1 MDHPRRT
8 SSSRYSILS
17 LMHTNQSSLDILTG
31 TVKGP
36 GELPH
41 EYIFI
46 TVDNKHS
53 RIGEFVYYTA
63 QDGDESR
70 RIIGNITSRQ
80 LIRNLPDS
88 FLSDP
93 EIPPSVISALI
104 GVDSNGCELY
114 EITVETIGYF
124 SEKLGDF
131 VNPRIPPNPG
141 DPVYLASSETLSKI
155 LSPKRL
161 EEIGSAHIGSLLT
174 RNSGEVPI
182 ILSVKDVVSTHLAI
196 LASTGSG
203 KSYTAGVIVEEL
215 MMPYNRAAV
224 LIIDPHGEYNTLR
237 SIEGDPRFQLNGYRP
252 EVKIFTHDRIKV
264 RISSLTEADIKYLLP
279 EGTSDKMLHY
289 LSQAYRKL
297 TSGAFGKRELW
308 GYHDLRDAV
317 TSEKYG
323 DEDGR
328 GGSSGNAGSIDALL
342 WRLDS
347 RFDRDDSIFSDHEH
361 IPLNELFYPGR
372 CTVLQLSDI
381 EQNEQ
386 QVVVA
391 TLLRRVNKARMATV
405 RQEADPTSDSYLP
418 YPVFTIL
425 EEAHRFAPAG
435 QTVVSTNILKQI
447 LSEGRKFGV
456 GIGLIT
462 QRPGKLDQDVLSQ
475 CMTQVIMR
483 IVNPIDQDTV
493 AKSVE
498 GAGRQLLAELPALTK
513 GQAVISGVGVNTPV
527 MCRVRE
533 RITKHG
539 GETFDAPDEWA
550 KWHSDEVRRR
560 RMQDRAVLA
569 KPDPPGKSE
578 KVRGIQI

>member
-1 MDHPRRT
+1 MSEPD
-8 SSSRYSILS
+8 SAV
-17 LMHTNQSSLDILTG
+17 DILTG

-41 EYIFI
+41 EYLFI
-46 TVDNKHS
+46 TADNHRT

-63 QDGDESR
+63 SDGEAER
-70 RIIGNITSRQ
+70 HILGNITSRR
-80 LIRNLPDS
+80 LVRNLPDA

-93 EIPPSVISALI
+93 QTPPAVVSALI
-104 GVDSNGCELY
+104 GLSTDCGELY

-124 SEKLGDF
+124 SRALGDF

-141 DPVYLASSETLSKI
+141 DAVFLASSATLSGV
-155 LSPKRL
+155 LSPRRA
-161 EEIGSAHIGSLLT
+161 GDVGAAHIGSLLT
-174 RNSGEVPI
+174 RNAGEVPVV
-182 ILSVKDVVSTHLAI
+182 LSIKDVVSTHLAI
-196 LASTGSG
+196 LASTGAG
-203 KSYTAGVIVEEL
+203 KSYTAGVLVEEL
-215 MMPYNRAAV
+215 MRPYNRASV
-224 LIIDPHGEYNTLR
+224 LVVDPHGEYDTLGTIA
-237 SIEGDPRFQLNGYRP
+237 SDAIFQGDDGYQP

-264 RISSLTEADIKYLLP
+264 RVSTLTEADIKYLLP

-297 TSGAFGKRELW
+297 TAGERGERGLW
-308 GYHDLRDAV
+308 GYQDLRDAV
-317 TSEKYG
+317 TAEKYG
-323 DEDGR
+323 EDDGR
-328 GGSSGNAGSIDALL
+328 GSSGNVGSIDALL
-342 WRLDS
+342 WRLDN
-347 RFDRDDSIFSDHEH
+347 RFDRPDSIFSDNEH
-361 IPLNELFYPGR
+361 IPLNELFKPGR

-391 TLLRRVNKARMATV
+391 TLLRRVNKARVSTV
-405 RQEADPTSDSYLP
+405 RQEAAPTSDHYLP
-418 YPVFTIL
+418 YPVFTLL

-475 CMTQVIMR
+475 CMTQIIMR

-498 GAGRQLLAELPALTK
+498 GAGRQLLDELPALTK

-527 MCRVRE
+527 MCRVRS
-533 RITKHG
+533 RLTRHG
-539 GETFDAPDEWA
+539 GETFDAPAEWA
-550 KWHSDEVRRR
+550 RWHTGEERDKRT
-560 RMQDRAVLA
+560 QDNSVLV
-569 KPDPPGKSE
+569 KPASTKKVE
-578 KVRGIQI
+578 KLRGIQI